1 MTERN
6 PDRDASISAFESE
19 AEVLVV
25 HQLDLL
31 AQLEAQ
37 LRAVHR
43 TMRCIEKLRGGQYRV
58 GRELTNGERSETL
71 TTLASELAAIDQEL
85 HVQHQS
91 CEDMQR
97 SIREMQARLSAFRRT
112 TEPPDQ
118 RRTPRETPSRQ
129 SSRR

>member
-1 MTERN
+1 MVEQDSNRE
-6 PDRDASISAFESE
+6 AGIAAFERE

-43 TMRCIEKLRGGQYRV
+43 TMRSIERLRGNQHRV
-58 GRELTNGERSETL
+58 GPEPSNGERIDTLRTLSGEL
-71 TTLASELAAIDQEL
+71 TTIDRELN
-85 HVQHQS
+85 VQHQS

-97 SIREMQARLSAFRRT
+97 SIREMQARLVAIRR
-112 TEPPDQ
+112 EVSV
-118 RRTPRETPSRQ
+118 E
-129 SSRR
+129 